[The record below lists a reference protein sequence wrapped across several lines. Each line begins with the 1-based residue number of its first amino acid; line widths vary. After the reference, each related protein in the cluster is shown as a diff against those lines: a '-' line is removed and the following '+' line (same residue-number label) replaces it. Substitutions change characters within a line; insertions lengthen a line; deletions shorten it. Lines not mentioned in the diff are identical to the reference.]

1 MIDSYHCSTY
11 TLVLRIS
18 ASVFN
23 ARFVCI
29 EYHYPC
35 SIVLAFYSNAPY
47 VSTFIVYSF
56 FFDTALLRTVTELSR
71 SLIALKQFGN
81 ECDQRNEFTL
91 V

>member
-29 EYHYPC
+29 EYHYPY
-35 SIVLAFYSNAPY
+35 SIVLEFYSNAHY
-47 VSTFIVYSF
+47 VSKFTFILF
-56 FFDTALLRTVTELSR
+56 FFGTALLRTVTELS
-71 SLIALKQFGN
+71 
-81 ECDQRNEFTL
+81 
-91 V
+91 